1 MRFKALLIQKS
12 RPRINAS
19 NPAKLK
25 TTDAIRIT
33 ITARLLI
40 GVRLCVPDNTY
51 VADNIFL
58 RNEIF
63 YPVNCS
69 KRTLRLAMDTYPY
82 TAAVIMNALIVRDR
96 RRFLSAKI
104 NRSKTHANVFQ

>member
-1 MRFKALLIQKS
+1 MSDDWVQPRTIMATPTTKAHAEKS

-25 TTDAIRIT
+25 TTAAIRIT

-82 TAAVIMNALIVRDR
+82 TAAVIMNALI
-96 RRFLSAKI
+96 
-104 NRSKTHANVFQ
+104 